1 MSGNRKALKGST
13 VNLLWAVAAGH
24 CELCG
29 SDVTTN
35 LLSPRRGKY
44 GQVAHIEAYSP
55 GGARYNKAQSIYDCN
70 SIDNLMLLCAD
81 CHKKIDE
88 NPSEYG
94 VDFLKSRKR
103 HFESSV
109 RRAVASVGPTSS
121 DIILLAQ
128 PIGEKENSILERDW
142 ERALI
147 DAGLNAGQ
155 ARQLNA
161 SAHVPCGCGP
171 DTLRALEKRIKMY
184 YELVHH
190 DKSRRTGVFAI
201 APQPVLIGL
210 GTLLS
215 DVSGVDIYQKRRDG
229 DGWSWATEGPQNS
242 FECTLLREGSGDCA
256 IVVSVSGS
264 VPPES
269 YVDALPDSVEAVYE
283 LRALRPGQTA
293 MLLKSDLDRFKE
305 AAIAALFR
313 IHEGHPDARSLH
325 VLPAMPVSACVS
337 FGMAWNS
344 RLIPELV
351 LYEKE
356 NARFSRAVSIGSCN
370 GEMEY
375 AE

>member
-1 MSGNRKALKGST
+1 MSGNRKALKDST

-35 LLSPRRGKY
+35 LLSPQRGKY
-44 GQVAHIEAYSP
+44 GQNAHIEAYSL
-55 GGARYNKAQSIYDCN
+55 GGPRYNDAQSEEERN
-70 SIDNLMLLCAD
+70 SVENLMLLCPS
-81 CHKKIDE
+81 CHKRVDD
-88 NPSEYG
+88 NPSKYG
-94 VDFLKSRKR
+94 VELLRSRKQT
-103 HFESSV
+103 FE
-109 RRAVASVGPTSS
+109 ASVKAAVEAICSNGS
-121 DIILLAQ
+121 DVILLAK
-128 PIGEKENSILERDW
+128 PVGAKGNSILEKDW
-142 ERALI
+142 ERALV
-147 DAGLNAGQ
+147 DAGLNAGRAQ
-155 ARQLNA
+155 RLDA
-161 SAHVPCGCGP
+161 SISVPDGCGP
-171 DTLRALEKRIKMY
+171 DVLLALQNRIVKY
-184 YELVHH
+184 CESVHD
-190 DKSRRTGVFAI
+190 DKSKRTGVFAI

-215 DVSGVDIYQKRRDG
+215 DVSGVDVYQKRRDG

-256 IVVSVSGS
+256 IVVSVSGP

-269 YVDALPDSVEAVYE
+269 YEDALPDSVGAVYE
-283 LRALRPGQTA
+283 LRASRHGQTA

-305 AAIAALFR
+305 AAVAAVFQ
-313 IHEGHPDARSLH
+313 IHEKHPDARSLH

-356 NARFSRAVSIGSCN
+356 NARFSRAVSIRSCN
-370 GEMEY
+370 GKMEY

>member
-1 MSGNRKALKGST
+1 MRKNPKPTTIA
-13 VNLLWAVAAGH
+13 LLWAMAAGH

-29 SDVTTN
+29 VDVTSAM
-35 LLSPRRGKY
+35 LSRKREKY

-55 GGARYNKAQSIYDCN
+55 GGARYNKEQSINDRN
-70 SIDNLMLLCAD
+70 SIYNLMLLCTS

-109 RRAVASVGPTSS
+109 RKAVASVGPTSS
-121 DIILLAQ
+121 DVILLAQ

-171 DTLRALEKRIKMY
+171 DTLGVLEKRIKMY
-184 YELVHH
+184 YESVHY

-215 DVSGVDIYQKRRDG
+215 DVDGVDVYQKRRDG
-229 DGWSWATEGPQNS
+229 DGWSWATEGLENI
-242 FECTLLREGSGDCA
+242 FCCTLLREGSGDCA
-256 IVVSVSGS
+256 IVVSVSGP

-269 YVDALPDSVEAVYE
+269 YEDALPDSVGAVYE
-283 LRALRPGQTA
+283 LRASRPGQTA
-293 MLLKSDLDRFKE
+293 ILLKSDLDRFKE
-305 AAIAALFR
+305 TATAALFQ
-313 IHEGHPDARSLH
+313 IHEERPDARSLH

-356 NARFSRAVSIGSCN
+356 SARFSRAVSIRSCN
-370 GEMEY
+370 GKMEY